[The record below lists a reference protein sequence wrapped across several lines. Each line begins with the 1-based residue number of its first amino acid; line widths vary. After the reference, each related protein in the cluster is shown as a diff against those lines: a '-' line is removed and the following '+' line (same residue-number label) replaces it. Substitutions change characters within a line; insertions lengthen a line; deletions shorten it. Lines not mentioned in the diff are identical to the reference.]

1 MFARQR
7 LVFIISA
14 LLLVGSANAQDP
26 DLVAW
31 WKLDET
37 AGTMAS
43 DSSGNG
49 NDGIVNGGAK
59 WVAGVVDGALEF
71 DGVDDYVGTTGIE
84 QLVNWTATCW
94 VISPQAPMAGD
105 PSGPLNRQGN
115 VQFNWNHSNPIFQ
128 GTAAVNAAGVWYGAK
143 FTPLEANTWY
153 HLAATYDG
161 SALKAYRDGVLITST
176 PASGTPATASQELQ
190 LATAGA
196 RGNRYFAG
204 TLDEVRLYRR
214 ALTEQEILQ
223 VMAGAPAVLATDPSP
238 ADGATDVP
246 RDVVLGWTPSEFA
259 ARHDVYFGTSLDDVN
274 NATVSADPSGA
285 YAGRQDET
293 AYDPDGLEF
302 GRTYCWR
309 VDEVNA
315 PPDSTVFKG
324 NVWRF
329 TTETFANP
337 IAGGNI
343 TATASSSNS
352 ADEGAAKTIDGSGLG
367 ADDLHSADNANMWL
381 SSITGAQ
388 PTWIRY
394 EFDRVYKLH
403 QMVVWNHNS
412 LLEQAFGLGIK
423 NATIEYSVDGAD
435 WITLG
440 AGHEFARASGAAG
453 YPANTTI
460 DLGGV
465 AAKYV
470 RITANS
476 NWGGIVTQYGL
487 SEVRFL
493 AIPVQ
498 AREPNPASGS
508 TDMEVDN
515 VTLAWR
521 AGREAAAHDVYLST
535 DEQAVID
542 ETVSPVSVPAGSSYA
557 AYDTGPL
564 DLNRTYYWKINEIN
578 PPEADQSRAVWQ
590 GDVWNFTTQESLV
603 VDDFEAYNDLN
614 PDDPESN
621 RIFLT
626 WMDGFENPANGSQV
640 GHTDL
645 PFAETTIVHG
655 GSQSM
660 PFYYDNSAAGLSE
673 ATADAANL
681 AIDRNWTTNGA
692 EVLTLWFRGLPP
704 LFGSFVEGPP
714 VTMTARGAGIAGASD
729 QFHFAH
735 QPLSGDGSITVR
747 VVSLTNTNAGARA
760 GIMIRETL
768 DANAMHAAV
777 AVTPDSGV
785 VLLSRSSEGG
795 NSTTVTAEAG
805 VTAPQ
810 WLRLTRAGRN
820 FTAEYSS
827 NGTTWTA
834 IGEPQSIAMSSNAL
848 VGLCLTAGTA
858 GATCTAEFS
867 NVTASGTTPGA
878 WRSQDIGIASNAA
891 EQLYVILNDN
901 ANNSALVAHPDPA
914 ASTIDTWTE
923 WEIPLA
929 DFAGVNAQT
938 VASVT
943 IGVGDSA
950 AGAPGQAGGSGLMYF
965 DDIGLRPS
973 REAPQDPDLVM
984 YYALDGNPTDSSG
997 NGFHGAIQ
1005 GDPQWVDGIIG
1016 GALEFNGDDYV
1027 GTSNTEQL
1035 INWTV
1040 ALWVTSPEAPKSG
1053 PYGGLVNRQGNY
1065 QVNWD
1070 HTNEF
1075 LGVAAVNAGGFK
1087 PASFGPVEADT
1098 WYHIAAT
1105 YDGNTLK
1112 AYRDGVLITATQA
1125 PGVPA
1130 NANREMRF
1138 GMGSFVGTLDEVR
1151 VYRRALT
1158 DAEITDLGGFVEP
1171 DLAGHY
1177 KLDGD
1182 AADASGNGYDGA
1194 VQGDPRW
1201 VEGLIDGA
1209 LEFNGEDYVG
1219 TGNTEQLAN
1228 WTVACWVTSPAAP
1241 KTGPYGGLINRQ
1253 GNYQLNWDHPNETFQ
1268 GVAAVNVGGF
1278 QGAGFGPVEAD
1289 TWYHIAATYDGN
1301 TLKAYRDGVLITA
1314 VDLPGVPANA
1324 NREMRFG
1331 MGSFAGTLDDVRLY
1345 REALSDAQIAKLAN
1359 IAGGM

>member
-1 MFARQR
+1 MCKKQCF
-7 LVFIISA
+7 VFIISV
-14 LLLVGSANAQDP
+14 LLVVASANAQDP

-31 WKLDET
+31 WKLDESS
-37 AGTMAS
+37 GTLAS

-49 NDGIVNGGAK
+49 NDGIVNGGAQ
-59 WVAGVVDGALEF
+59 WVAGVVGGALEF

-84 QLVNWTATCW
+84 QFVNWTATCW
-94 VISPQAPMAGD
+94 VISPQTPTAGD

-128 GTAAVNAAGVWYGAK
+128 GTAAVNAGGVWYGAK

-274 NATVSADPSGA
+274 NAAPSADPTGA
-285 YAGRQDET
+285 YAGRQDVT
-293 AYDPDGLEF
+293 AYDPDGLDF
-302 GRTYCWR
+302 GRTYYWR

-324 NVWRF
+324 NVWQF

-352 ADEGAAKTIDGSGLG
+352 ADETASKTIDGSGLG
-367 ADDLHSADNANMWL
+367 ADDLHSAANATMWL

-388 PTWIRY
+388 PTWIGY

-403 QMVVWNHNS
+403 QMIVWNHNS
-412 LLEQAFGLGIK
+412 LLEQAFGLGIRD
-423 NATIEYSVDGAD
+423 ATIEYSADGAN
-435 WITLG
+435 WSTLG
-440 AGHEFARASGAAG
+440 AGHEFARAAGAAG
-453 YPANTTI
+453 YAANTTI

-476 NWGGIVTQYGL
+476 NWGGIVEQYGL

-493 AIPVQ
+493 SIPVQ
-498 AREPNPASGS
+498 ASEPGPASGS
-508 TDMEVDN
+508 TDMAVDN
-515 VTLAWR
+515 VALTWR
-521 AGREAAAHDVYLST
+521 SGREAAEHRLYLSD
-535 DEQAVID
+535 DEQAVLD
-542 ETVSPVSVPAGSSYA
+542 ETISPVSVPAGSSYTS
-557 AYDTGPL
+557 YDTSSL
-564 DLNRTYYWKINEIN
+564 DLNKTYYWKVNEVN
-578 PPEADQSRAVWQ
+578 EAETPAVWQ

-603 VDDFEAYNDLN
+603 VDDFESYNDLN

-626 WMDGFENPANGSQV
+626 WMDGFEDPANGSQV
-640 GHTDL
+640 GHETF

-660 PFYYDNSAAGLSE
+660 PFYYDNSTAGLSE

-681 AIDRNWTTNGA
+681 ATGRNWTTNGA
-692 EVLTLWFRGLPP
+692 EVLSLWFRGLPP
-704 LFGSFVEGPP
+704 LFGSFTAGPP
-714 VTMTARGAGIAGASD
+714 MTMTARGTGIAGASD
-729 QFHFAH
+729 QLHFAY
-735 QPLSGDGSITVR
+735 QPFAGDGSITAR
-747 VVSLTNTNAGARA
+747 VVSLTNTNAAARA

-777 AVTPDSGV
+777 AVTLDSGV

-795 NSTTVTAEAG
+795 NSATVSAEAG

-810 WLRLTRAGRN
+810 WLRLTRTGRN
-820 FTAEYSS
+820 FAAEYSS

-834 IGEPQSIAMSSNAL
+834 IGQPQSIAMSSNAY

-858 GATCTAEFS
+858 SATCTAEFS
-867 NVTASGTTPGA
+867 NVTASGTAPGA
-878 WRSQDIGIASNAA
+878 WQSQDIGIASNAP
-891 EQLYVILNDN
+891 EQLYVIVNDS
-901 ANNSALVAHPDPA
+901 ANNSALIAHPDPA
-914 ASTIDTWTE
+914 ATTIDTWTE

-929 DFAGVNAQT
+929 DFAGVNAEAIST
-938 VASVT
+938 MT
-943 IGVGDSA
+943 IGVGHSA
-950 AGAPGQAGGSGLMYF
+950 APQAGGSGLMYF
-965 DDIGLRPS
+965 DDIRLRPS
-973 REAPQDPDLVM
+973 REVLTDPDLVM

-1005 GDPQWVDGIIG
+1005 GDPQWVEGVIG
-1016 GALEFNGDDYV
+1016 GALEFNGGDYV
-1027 GTSNTEQL
+1027 GTGNTEQL
-1035 INWTV
+1035 ANWTV
-1040 ALWVTSPEAPKSG
+1040 ACWVISPEAPKTG

-1065 QVNWD
+1065 QLNWD
-1070 HTNEF
+1070 HTNEVF
-1075 LGVAAVNAGGFK
+1075 QAVAAVNVGGFQG
-1087 PASFGPVEADT
+1087 ASFGPVEADT
-1098 WYHIAAT
+1098 WYHLAAT

-1112 AYRDGVLITATQA
+1112 AYRDGVLITA
-1125 PGVPA
+1125 
-1130 NANREMRF
+1130 
-1138 GMGSFVGTLDEVR
+1138 
-1151 VYRRALT
+1151 
-1158 DAEITDLGGFVEP
+1158 I
-1171 DLAGHY
+1171 
-1177 KLDGD
+1177 
-1182 AADASGNGYDGA
+1182 
-1194 VQGDPRW
+1194 
-1201 VEGLIDGA
+1201 
-1209 LEFNGEDYVG
+1209 
-1219 TGNTEQLAN
+1219 
-1228 WTVACWVTSPAAP
+1228 
-1241 KTGPYGGLINRQ
+1241 
-1253 GNYQLNWDHPNETFQ
+1253 
-1268 GVAAVNVGGF
+1268 
-1278 QGAGFGPVEAD
+1278 
-1289 TWYHIAATYDGN
+1289 
-1301 TLKAYRDGVLITA
+1301 
-1314 VDLPGVPANA
+1314 DLPGVPANA
-1324 NREMRFG
+1324 SREMRFG

-1345 REALSDAQIAKLAN
+1345 RRALTDAQITKLAAV
-1359 IAGGM
+1359 AGRM